1 MFLDVI
7 VFPWE
12 FLRARPCRLAF
23 ALVAVVV
30 AVTLLLLRRK

>member
-12 FLRARPCRLAF
+12 FFAPGLAGLAF
-23 ALVAVVV
+23 ALVTVVV